1 MIAVS
6 IGLSVRRSKPNQIM
20 LWPSN
25 RNKGDDPDGNNSDL
39 KFNSLIHHA
48 DHSELFFHSS
58 FFRNCQKSKIEILS
72 YRKGGFRQEWIK
84 VGWKAYGSYVKLIK
98 IDPFNYVFG
107 CVQVKYYLRVDHL
120 DTNFVYHIKFT
131 QNCNCD
137 KKHITDLIKT
147 GITALPGTAQL
158 GTEIQILKTL
168 PKWNDEI
175 AWCSSTCS
183 IHKKCTRK

>member
-39 KFNSLIHHA
+39 KFNSPIHHA
-48 DHSELFFHSS
+48 DFRTFFHSS

-98 IDPFNYVFG
+98 IDPFDYVFG

-137 KKHITDLIKT
+137 KKHLTDLIKT
-147 GITALPGTAQL
+147 GITAPQKFKYWWHCPNGTMRLQRFAQSVVQFHL
-158 GTEIQILKTL
+158 FY
-168 PKWNDEI
+168 
-175 AWCSSTCS
+175 S
-183 IHKKCTRK
+183 

>member
-1 MIAVS
+1 LIAVS

-137 KKHITDLIKT
+137 KKTHHWPNKDRYHCTTRYSTTRYRNSNTEDI
-147 GITALPGTAQL
+147 AQVERWDCVVQFYL
-158 GTEIQILKTL
+158 FY
-168 PKWNDEI
+168 
-175 AWCSSTCS
+175 S
-183 IHKKCTRK
+183 